1 MTNIFNYQP
10 FIQKEF
16 ANIRLLNQIF
26 NSVFKNN
33 QINFKIPIWLYF
45 KQLMT
50 LKQTFLKLFN
60 KLRF

>member
-26 NSVFKNN
+26 KHVFKIF
-33 QINFKIPIWLYF
+33 QILLKRGHWL
-45 KQLMT
+45 
-50 LKQTFLKLFN
+50 
-60 KLRF
+60 

>member
-26 NSVFKNN
+26 NSDLKNF
-33 QINFKIPIWLYF
+33 QKRFTAVPGAY
-45 KQLMT
+45 
-50 LKQTFLKLFN
+50 LFS
-60 KLRF
+60 

>member
-26 NSVFKNN
+26 NSD
-33 QINFKIPIWLYF
+33 
-45 KQLMT
+45 
-50 LKQTFLKLFN
+50 LKKFQKRFAVVPGAYLFS
-60 KLRF
+60 